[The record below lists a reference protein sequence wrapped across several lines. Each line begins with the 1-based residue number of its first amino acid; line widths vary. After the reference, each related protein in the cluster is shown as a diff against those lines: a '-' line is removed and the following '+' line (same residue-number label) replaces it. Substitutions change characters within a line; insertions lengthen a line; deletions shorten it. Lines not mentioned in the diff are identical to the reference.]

1 MERRSGKGMGNGCEE
16 EDKKGEGGIREGK
29 WSGNGR
35 GVVREEERVVK
46 IRTRRGKE
54 STKYEMSG
62 NGMF

>member
-35 GVVREEERVVK
+35 GVERQGEVAVK
-46 IRTRRGKE
+46 IRRRRK
-54 STKYEMSG
+54 
-62 NGMF
+62 